1 MFATIEQSIQL
12 QNQTL
17 FIFFYKIFSFHKKS
31 NISFVMFRIVP
42 GIKLFPPT
50 KRICLFSLCTPSSR
64 NIYIKEKFF
73 FNYNTF
79 DVNLIDIF
87 PELQY
92 IYRKRSD
99 ICCKVIQKLN
109 DFIVCFVMR
118 RNMLLLF
125 IVFSLELY
133 FMICTNIIISIIIPS
148 IYHR

>member
-1 MFATIEQSIQL
+1 MLSFQNICYYRIELLVTELDFFYFLL
-12 QNQTL
+12 QNFL
-17 FIFFYKIFSFHKKS
+17 FHKKS

-87 PELQY
+87 PALLL

-99 ICCKVIQKLN
+99 ICCKVIQKVN

-118 RNMLLLF
+118 RNMILLF
-125 IVFSLELY
+125 VVFSLEVG
-133 FMICTNIIISIIIPS
+133 FMICMKI
-148 IYHR
+148 